1 MNTFLLSLALILAG
15 GALSLLSWRRFALS
29 KYVSAGIVACASLAA
44 FLTIFTAAEE
54 PESLSWSWTWLRIFV
69 LDFSLDRLSIFFL
82 VPIFLITPLA
92 TMYGCQYFAD
102 GAKSWRSAINVFF
115 TAFLVA
121 SMAMVVAAG
130 NMLSFAIAWEM
141 MSISSFVLVLYDY
154 EKQESRLAGY
164 LYFLFSQAG
173 ALLVFAAFAIIYSHT
188 GSFSF
193 EGANS
198 LPLSSKSAVF
208 LLAFLGFG
216 VKAGVMPGH
225 IWLPHAHPAAPSHIS
240 ALMSGVMIKMGIY
253 GILRMFFLLGDS
265 DPMLGRMVLVCG
277 MVSGVM
283 GVVYALGKHDLK
295 RLLAY
300 HSVENIGII
309 LIGAGLGMMG
319 LGVADTTMAVFGFAG
334 SLLHV
339 LNHSIFK
346 SLLFFGAGVVV
357 KKTGASHVDDL
368 GGLMKKMPV
377 TGGTFLVGSLS
388 IAGLPPFN
396 GFVSE
401 FLIYFAAFQGL
412 NHGTGTLLP
421 AILAICALAAI
432 GGLASFCF
440 TKVVGIVFLGE
451 PRTEQAA
458 RAGEG
463 GLGFTLPM
471 VFLTALCLVIGLF
484 PEGFIHFSV
493 FALADC
499 LDLSL
504 IDWQQLRSI
513 GSNLALGAR
522 LLLGLFLVF
531 FLLRAALYRGKE
543 VVRGPTWGCGFTRP
557 TARIQYTGA
566 SFARSIVNFF
576 RPLVAVR
583 ETEVRL
589 TAIFPGWTA
598 YDSRVDDLT
607 EVILERGVT
616 RPGLAL
622 LAKLRWIQHGNIQ
635 LYIGYII
642 VAILVLLAVLF
653 WWETL

>member
-1 MNTFLLSLALILAG
+1 MNPFLLSLAMILAG
-15 GALSLLSWRRFALS
+15 GVLPLLAWRGFSSA
-29 KYVSAGIVACASLAA
+29 KYVSAGITVCASLAA
-44 FLTIFTAAEE
+44 FFTIFTAAGE
-54 PESLSWSWTWLRIFV
+54 PESLSWSWRWMHHFTLE
-69 LDFSLDRLSIFFL
+69 FSFDRLSLFFL
-82 VPIFLITPLA
+82 VPIFLISPLA
-92 TMYGCQYFAD
+92 AIYGCQYLTD

-115 TAFLVA
+115 TAVLVV
-121 SMAMVVAAG
+121 SMALVVAAG
-130 NMLSFAIAWEM
+130 NMLSFAVAWELM
-141 MSISSFVLVLYDY
+141 AISSFFLVLYEY
-154 EKQESRLAGY
+154 EKQESRMAAN

-173 ALLVFAAFAIIYSHT
+173 ALLVFAAFAVIYSHT

-193 EGANS
+193 LGADS
-198 LPLSSKSAVF
+198 LPMSVKSAVF

-216 VKAGVMPGH
+216 AKAGIMPLH

-253 GILRMFFLLGDS
+253 GILRMFFMLGDS
-265 DPMLGRMVLVCG
+265 DPMIGRMVLVCG
-277 MVSGVM
+277 MISGVM
-283 GVVYALGKHDLK
+283 GVVYALGKHNLK

-319 LGVADTTMAVFGFAG
+319 LGMADTTMAVFGFAG
-334 SLLHV
+334 ALLHV

-357 KKTGASHVDDL
+357 RKTGTSHVDEL

-412 NHGTGTLLP
+412 NHGPGTLLP

-458 RAGEG
+458 KGGEG
-463 GLGFTLPM
+463 GPGLTLPM
-471 VFLTALCLVIGLF
+471 AVLTGLCLVIGLF
-484 PEGFIHFSV
+484 PENFIRFSV
-493 FALADC
+493 FALADSI
-499 LDLSL
+499 DLSL
-504 IDWQQLRSI
+504 LDRQQLLTI
-513 GSNLALGAR
+513 GTGLAFGARILLALFF
-522 LLLGLFLVF
+522 LFL
-531 FLLRAALYRGKE
+531 LLRAALYRGRE
-543 VVRGPTWGCGFTRP
+543 VARGPTWGCGYTRP
-557 TARIQYTGA
+557 TARIQYTGT
-566 SFARSIVNFF
+566 SFARSIVHFF

-589 TAIFPGWTA
+589 AAIFPGWTA
-598 YDSRVDDLT
+598 YDSRVDDLA
-607 EVILERGVT
+607 EVILERRVT

-642 VAILVLLAVLF
+642 VAILVLLALLF
-653 WWETL
+653 TREAL